1 MAPCFDIYVRL
12 PVLHR
17 PDVEHFLESHVDSW
31 REPATWTSEDAA
43 EILESG
49 LSGAQPGEVLYA
61 SKGLH
66 PADLEFVMLAFPRDG
81 GVVLG
86 VSIDHEQAD
95 AVSEAERWLALLLEE
110 TGAPQGFVEG
120 EEPPPLSEAEW
131 REVMGRAFRRSAG
144 G

>member
-17 PDVEHFLESHVDSW
+17 PDVERFLENHVSAW
-31 REPATWTSEDAA
+31 HEPATWLSEDAA

-49 LSGAQPGEVLYA
+49 LSGSQPGEVLCTYR
-61 SKGLH
+61 GLH
-66 PADLEFVMLAFPRDG
+66 RADLERVMLAFPRDG

-86 VSIDHEQAD
+86 VSVDHEQDD
-95 AVSEAERWLALLLEE
+95 AISEAERWLGLLLEE
-110 TGAPQGFVEG
+110 TGAPQGFVQA

-131 REVMGRAFRRSAG
+131 QDAMGRAFRRGVG